1 MNTIKFE
8 YSTANFKVIS
18 RKNLFRRFV
27 AFVIKHQTAFETIV
41 RTGQPFGGGANL

>member
-8 YSTANFKVIS
+8 YITANFKTIS
-18 RKNLFRRFV
+18 RINLFQRFI
-27 AFVIKHQTAFETIV
+27 AFINHHQAAFETIA

>member
-8 YSTANFKVIS
+8 YNTANFKVIS
-18 RKNLFRRFV
+18 SISLFQRFI
-27 AFVIKHQTAFETIV
+27 AFVLHHQTAFETIA